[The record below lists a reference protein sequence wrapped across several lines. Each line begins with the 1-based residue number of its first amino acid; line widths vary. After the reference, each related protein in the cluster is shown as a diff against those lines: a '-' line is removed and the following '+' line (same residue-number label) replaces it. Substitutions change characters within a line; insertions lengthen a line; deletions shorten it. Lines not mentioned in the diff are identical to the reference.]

1 MDWGWVAQR
10 TVELTIANLD
20 RLRASTASFLSAHPL
35 LGGLAVIGLGAA
47 AAAIYIWRGRMSS
60 RDGRQQ

>member
-20 RLRASTASFLSAHPL
+20 RLRASAASFLSGHPVL
-35 LGGLAVIGLGAA
+35 SGLAVLVLVTGVSVLLLK
-47 AAAIYIWRGRMSS
+47 RGRASS
-60 RDGRQQ
+60 RDRRR